1 MADLAAKTI
10 RYLGTLTVT
19 QGRRAGDPLTVLPW
33 QARFVRGAFARGVQS
48 AALSVAR
55 GNGKTALLSGIA
67 AATLDGP
74 LMVPRGE
81 TVIVASSFGQA
92 RIAFDH
98 VRAFM
103 AEQLKDRHRW
113 RIQDTQQVASIE
125 DRETGARV
133 KVIGS
138 DPKRA
143 HGLAPVLV
151 LADEPAQWPPSTG
164 ERMLAALRTSAG
176 KQPHFRFVALGT
188 RPASDDHWFAK
199 MLTGGSDYA
208 QSHAAEDDDP
218 KFRVATWRKANPSLD
233 HMPDLRTAIETEAK
247 HAKSDPA
254 MVPEFDALRLNLG
267 TDETATALLLDAG
280 TWTRIEGETDR
291 SGPCVW
297 GFDLGTSAAQS
308 AVAAYWPETGRLE
321 CLAAFP
327 AVPSLAERGL
337 RDGVGSL
344 YQDTARR
351 GELMLAGVNAVDLTA
366 LLTAALTRFGRPS
379 ALAADR
385 WREPELRDALD
396 RAGVPPAALDIRGQG
411 FKDGAEDVRAFRRAC
426 LEGRV
431 VPDPSLLMR
440 SAMTEARVV
449 IDPSGNSKLAKNAE
463 GGRRV
468 RARDDAAAAAILAVA
483 TGARQP
489 AAPRRRWRSRGL
501 AG

>member
-1 MADLAAKTI
+1 
-10 RYLGTLTVT
+10 
-19 QGRRAGDPLTVLPW
+19 
-33 QARFVRGAFARGVQS
+33 
-48 AALSVAR
+48 
-55 GNGKTALLSGIA
+55 
-67 AATLDGP
+67 
-74 LMVPRGE
+74 
-81 TVIVASSFGQA
+81 
-92 RIAFDH
+92 
-98 VRAFM
+98 
-103 AEQLKDRHRW
+103 
-113 RIQDTQQVASIE
+113 
-125 DRETGARV
+125 
-133 KVIGS
+133 
-138 DPKRA
+138 
-143 HGLAPVLV
+143 
-151 LADEPAQWPPSTG
+151 
-164 ERMLAALRTSAG
+164 
-176 KQPHFRFVALGT
+176 
-188 RPASDDHWFAK
+188 
-199 MLTGGSDYA
+199 
-208 QSHAAEDDDP
+208 
-218 KFRVATWRKANPSLD
+218 
-233 HMPDLRTAIETEAK
+233 
-247 HAKSDPA
+247 

-280 TWTRIEGETDR
+280 TWTRIEGEIDR
-291 SGPCVW
+291 AGPCVW

-337 RDGVGSL
+337 RDGVGAL

-366 LLTAALTRFGRPS
+366 LLTEALTRFGRPS

-431 VPDPSLLMR
+431 VPGASLLMR

-449 IDPSGNSKLAKNAE
+449 IDPAGNSKLAKNSE

-483 TGARQP
+483 AGSRRASRP
-489 AAPRRRWRSRGL
+489 RARRRRYGL

>member
-1 MADLAAKTI
+1 MADLADKTI

-33 QARFVRGAFARGVQS
+33 QRRFIAGAFAEGVQS
-48 AALSVAR
+48 AALSVGR
-55 GNGKTALLSGIA
+55 GNGKTAILSGIA

-74 LMVPRGE
+74 LAVPRGE

-103 AEQLKDRHRW
+103 GDRLRDRTRW
-113 RIQDTQQVASIE
+113 RIQDTAQQASIE

-133 KVIGS
+133 KVVGS
-138 DPKRA
+138 DPRRA

-199 MLTGGSDYA
+199 MLAGGADFA
-208 QSHAAEDDDP
+208 QAHAAGADDP
-218 KFRVATWRKANPSLD
+218 KFRVATWRKANPSLA

-247 HAKSDPA
+247 HARSDPA

-280 TWTRIEGETDR
+280 TWRGIEGETDR
-291 SGPCVW
+291 AGPCVW

-308 AVAAYWPETGRLE
+308 AVAAYWPESGRLE

-337 RDGVGSL
+337 RDGVGTL

-366 LLTAALTRFGRPS
+366 LLTEALTRFGRPS

-396 RAGVPPAALDIRGQG
+396 AAGVPPAALDIRGQG

-431 VPDPSLLMR
+431 VPPLSLLLR

-449 IDPSGNSKLAKNAE
+449 IDPAGNSKLAKNSE

-483 TGARQP
+483 AGSRRASRP
-489 AAPRRRWRSRGL
+489 RPRRRRHALVG
-501 AG
+501 